1 MENDSFSKKH
11 FLENWF
17 IFLCLVATLKK
28 KLKNVSWCL
37 IRTKKS
43 FSKILFSKTFY
54 VFAITN
60 YIIILFTKKKKE
72 KTILSSTKNKIN
84 NIFLYIYIYFFS
96 DEFIFCI
103 IQNMYIICIL
113 PNIRNAK
120 SNSFCIIH
128 FLMNSQ
134 AKMATNLPANSLTHL
149 IKHNECK
156 AKDQ

>member
-43 FSKILFSKTFY
+43 FSKIFFSKTFY

-84 NIFLYIYIYFFS
+84 NIFLYIYIYIYFFFFWWIHFLYNSKHVYNMYIAKHKECKVKQFLYNSFS
-96 DEFIFCI
+96 DEFTS
-103 IQNMYIICIL
+103 QNG
-113 PNIRNAK
+113 
-120 SNSFCIIH
+120 H
-128 FLMNSQ
+128 
-134 AKMATNLPANSLTHL
+134 
-149 IKHNECK
+149 
-156 AKDQ
+156 